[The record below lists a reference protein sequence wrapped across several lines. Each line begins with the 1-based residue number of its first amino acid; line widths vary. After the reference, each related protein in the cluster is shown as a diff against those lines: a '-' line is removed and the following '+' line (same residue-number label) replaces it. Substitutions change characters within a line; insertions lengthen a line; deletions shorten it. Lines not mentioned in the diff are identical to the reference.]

1 MSDRLKGPENSHL
14 RVGPPCRVKVRLFQ
28 NPKTGVQWANVR
40 VHSGRKP
47 DLCREGNIQ
56 MRESS
61 QEMER
66 RVGWLAGGIAETL
79 CEDYGDSVEP
89 SEISRLAVECY
100 GACWK
105 EVHG

>member
-1 MSDRLKGPENSHL
+1 MSDRMKGPENSHL
-14 RVGPPCRVKVRLFQ
+14 RVGTPCRVNVRLFK
-28 NPKTGVQWANVR
+28 NPQTGVQWANVR

-47 DLCREGNIQ
+47 DLCREGNVQIQ
-56 MRESS
+56 GSTTEITRK
-61 QEMER
+61 
-66 RVGWLAGGIAETL
+66 VGWLAGGIAETL

-100 GACWK
+100 EEGWK